1 MAVAVVYVG
10 PGAVVAIGLL
20 TWAAG
25 RRRPELRQDVLLLGA
40 AATLLALVAFNKVGS
55 PQFIA
60 WLGPAVAAGLA
71 LAGPQQRRVW
81 MPPGAAMLGVAML
94 TQVLYPLAYGPFLEA
109 RPWMVGVAAV
119 RNVAIVVLLAGAV
132 WRLAQ
137 IAMSRPGRV
146 AASQ

>member
-1 MAVAVVYVG
+1 MPHAIDCHSGSSAEVGSHLGSVAQELHRAGV
-10 PGAVVAIGLL
+10 PAVVAS
-20 TWAAG
+20 
-25 RRRPELRQDVLLLGA
+25 RLRLSQPGSVL
-40 AATLLALVAFNKVGS
+40 
-55 PQFIA
+55 
-60 WLGPAVAAGLA
+60 
-71 LAGPQQRRVW
+71 
-81 MPPGAAMLGVAML
+81 L